1 MFQEWN
7 SLLSNDSVR
16 SVIDGFS
23 KRKFSMRKVT
33 QILKNTEYAG
43 KFRELIRTK
52 GTERARD
59 AARKAIARRST
70 R

>member
-1 MFQEWN
+1 MFQSWD
-7 SLLSNDSVR
+7 LLLENEHVR
-16 SVIDGFS
+16 GVMSSFSDG
-23 KRKFSMRKVT
+23 KISMRQAT

-52 GTERARD
+52 GTDRARN
-59 AARKAIARRST
+59 AARKAIARRVT